1 MGRMPRLVE
10 RGKKERR
17 LGEPREVGWEEI
29 EVLELDPR
37 VELIRQLIPLGLA
50 EVGRMLEGE
59 VEQLA
64 GQRHARKTEDDRH
77 YRHGHNPVSVRLG
90 GQRHPVRVPRV
101 RGPAGESRLAAYER
115 LHGSPGEMDEGLFR
129 KVLLGISCRDYEAA
143 VEAVPGA
150 IGLSKST
157 VSREFK
163 KATAAKPK
171 EFQERDL
178 SGYDVVAL
186 VLDGKSFAEDEMVV
200 ALGVTSKGDK
210 VFLGFVQTD
219 TENAVVIRSFLR
231 SLKDR
236 GLDLSAGALV
246 VIDGARGLRSG
257 VLAVFKG
264 QVLIQRCQWH
274 KRENVISYLPR
285 AEQKG
290 WRQRLQRA
298 YQRPTY
304 EEAVKDLKALRQE
317 LAGVT
322 LTLHRL
328 GVFPLVG
335 RSLKAASLDEGFEE
349 TLTLHRLGVFGIPC
363 SHRPVA
369 QDSTN
374 VLESVNALAEQRC
387 GRVALTTGK
396 VVAPELEPE
405 APMARVPMILRS
417 WRSSHGSGG
426 CSGTDTSRSSGP
438 RSSSRTSGSPF
449 PRAVHMLSPE
459 TEVAPVSTNFGIDSQ
474 DASAP
479 GAAAGSESTDIGSGT
494 VPGGTSVGQTVN
506 RAGAEVG
513 RTREMRDERAVALHR

>member
-17 LGEPREVGWEEI
+17 LGEPREVSWEEI

-50 EVGRMLEGE
+50 EVGRMLEEE

-77 YRHGHNPVSVRLG
+77 CRHGHNPGSVRLG

-101 RGPAGESRLAAYER
+101 RGPAGESRLAAYEQ

-236 GLDLSAGALV
+236 GLEVDPVSWTHPNCGN
-246 VIDGARGLRSG
+246 GG
-257 VLAVFKG
+257 VHAC
-264 QVLIQRCQWH
+264 R
-274 KRENVISYLPR
+274 R
-285 AEQKG
+285 
-290 WRQRLQRA
+290 
-298 YQRPTY
+298 
-304 EEAVKDLKALRQE
+304 
-317 LAGVT
+317 
-322 LTLHRL
+322 
-328 GVFPLVG
+328 
-335 RSLKAASLDEGFEE
+335 
-349 TLTLHRLGVFGIPC
+349 
-363 SHRPVA
+363 
-369 QDSTN
+369 
-374 VLESVNALAEQRC
+374 
-387 GRVALTTGK
+387 GRV
-396 VVAPELEPE
+396 VY
-405 APMARVPMILRS
+405 
-417 WRSSHGSGG
+417 
-426 CSGTDTSRSSGP
+426 GTRRSSGG
-438 RSSSRTSGSPF
+438 RWSSWSGRGARRKSWRASSSP
-449 PRAVHMLSPE
+449 
-459 TEVAPVSTNFGIDSQ
+459 Q
-474 DASAP
+474 
-479 GAAAGSESTDIGSGT
+479 
-494 VPGGTSVGQTVN
+494 
-506 RAGAEVG
+506 
-513 RTREMRDERAVALHR
+513 RTRSGNGSSSWTRTRDCARMG

>member
-10 RGKKERR
+10 RGKKDRR
-17 LGEPREVGWEEI
+17 LGEPREVSWEEI
-29 EVLELDPR
+29 EALELDPR

-50 EVGRMLEGE
+50 EVGRMLEEE

-77 YRHGHNPVSVRLG
+77 YRHGHNPGSVRLG

-101 RGPAGESRLAAYER
+101 RGPAGESRLAAYEQ

-163 KATAAKPK
+163 KATAAKLK

-178 SGYDVVAL
+178 SGYDVVAF

-200 ALGVTSKGDK
+200 ALVVTTKGDK

-236 GLDLSAGALV
+236 GIDLSVGALV

-274 KRENVISYLPR
+274 KRGERDLVSAESGAEGLAPASAARLSAAHVRGGRPGSRGPAPGARGGEPVRGGQSRRGVRGDPHPPPVGSLPPG
-285 AEQKG
+285 Q
-290 WRQRLQRA
+290 
-298 YQRPTY
+298 
-304 EEAVKDLKALRQE
+304 
-317 LAGVT
+317 
-322 LTLHRL
+322 
-328 GVFPLVG
+328 
-335 RSLKAASLDEGFEE
+335 
-349 TLTLHRLGVFGIPC
+349 
-363 SHRPVA
+363 PVA
-369 QDSTN
+369 QDHQRARVRERPGRATLRTRRP
-374 VLESVNALAEQRC
+374 LE
-387 GRVALTTGK
+387 
-396 VVAPELEPE
+396 ELEPE
-405 APMARVPMILRS
+405 APMARDHAPGDRVTAPEVARIPTPPAPQGR
-417 WRSSHGSGG
+417 
-426 CSGTDTSRSSGP
+426 DPEGP
-438 RSSSRTSGSPF
+438 RDHPSREPF
-449 PRAVHMLSPE
+449 TCCRLRRRSLQFQLTLGLTLQELRLHGGL
-459 TEVAPVSTNFGIDSQ
+459 
-474 DASAP
+474 
-479 GAAAGSESTDIGSGT
+479 
-494 VPGGTSVGQTVN
+494 GGTS
-506 RAGAEVG
+506 
-513 RTREMRDERAVALHR
+513 LHEIR

>member
-1 MGRMPRLVE
+1 MS
-10 RGKKERR
+10 
-17 LGEPREVGWEEI
+17 WEEI
-29 EVLELDPR
+29 EALELDPR

-50 EVGRMLEGE
+50 EVGRMLEEE

-77 YRHGHNPVSVRLG
+77 CRHGHNPGSVRLG

-101 RGPAGESRLAAYER
+101 RGPAGESRLAAYEQ
-115 LHGSPGEMDEGLFR
+115 LHGSPGEMDEGLFSE
-129 KVLLGISCRDYEAA
+129 GAARDLVPGLRGSGRGGAWSHRA
-143 VEAVPGA
+143 VEVDGLAGVQEGHGREAEGVSGA
-150 IGLSKST
+150 GPLGL
-157 VSREFK
+157 R
-163 KATAAKPK
+163 
-171 EFQERDL
+171 R
-178 SGYDVVAL
+178 GVAL

-200 ALGVTSKGDK
+200 ALGVTTKGDK

-317 LAGVT
+317 LAGVNQ
-322 LTLHRL
+322 
-328 GVFPLVG
+328 
-335 RSLKAASLDEGFEE
+335 SAAASLDEGFEE
-349 TLTLHRLGVFGIPC
+349 TLTLHRLGVFPLVGQ
-363 SHRPVA
+363 SLKT
-369 QDSTN
+369 TN

-387 GRVALTTGK
+387 GRVDHWKNSSQKHRWLATTL
-396 VVAPELEPE
+396 LE
-405 APMARVPMILRS
+405 I
-417 WRSSHGSGG
+417 
-426 CSGTDTSRSSGP
+426 
-438 RSSSRTSGSPF
+438 
-449 PRAVHMLSPE
+449 
-459 TEVAPVSTNFGIDSQ
+459 
-474 DASAP
+474 
-479 GAAAGSESTDIGSGT
+479 
-494 VPGGTSVGQTVN
+494 
-506 RAGAEVG
+506 
-513 RTREMRDERAVALHR
+513 